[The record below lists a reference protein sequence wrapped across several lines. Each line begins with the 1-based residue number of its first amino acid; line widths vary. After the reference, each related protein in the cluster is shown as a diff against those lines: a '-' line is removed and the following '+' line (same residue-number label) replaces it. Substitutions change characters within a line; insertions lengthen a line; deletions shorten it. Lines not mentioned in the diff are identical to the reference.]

1 MQLANIKPD
10 VVTYTGL
17 IKVYAKARRVEEA
30 QELFREMV
38 ASGVRCALEISGLVV
53 LCSRCKTLFDHPSMP
68 SICRTRAAHQLNL

>member
-53 LCSRCKTLFDHPSMP
+53 F
-68 SICRTRAAHQLNL
+68 

>member
-38 ASGVRCALEISGLVV
+38 ASGVRCALEISGLIFCVQGAR
-53 LCSRCKTLFDHPSMP
+53 LYLNTPPCHLFAGPAQCIS
-68 SICRTRAAHQLNL
+68 